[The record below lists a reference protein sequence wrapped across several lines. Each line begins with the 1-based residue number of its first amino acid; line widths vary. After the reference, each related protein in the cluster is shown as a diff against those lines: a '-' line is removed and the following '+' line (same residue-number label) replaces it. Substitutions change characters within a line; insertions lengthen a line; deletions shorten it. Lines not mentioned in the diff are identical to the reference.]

1 MNCICNAP
9 LRSVP
14 RRTLT
19 PIFAHSENRV
29 RRTGHFG
36 PKHLARPGPGSGS
49 RSPSFRRRACIIE
62 FNCNYYSTQNAFAFA
77 FTHTHTLD
85 TRSESAVEVVL
96 PFRMPKAENDV
107 AYAGVAATAAVAEWV
122 LGCMQ
127 RWLGCALARSTGRE
141 TETLSQQTGQVAW
154 NLHKHTHTDIFTST
168 NSERM
173 VISLLVENF

>member
-1 MNCICNAP
+1 M
-9 LRSVP
+9 R
-14 RRTLT
+14 
-19 PIFAHSENRV
+19 
-29 RRTGHFG
+29 
-36 PKHLARPGPGSGS
+36 S
-49 RSPSFRRRACIIE
+49 RSRSR
-62 FNCNYYSTQNAFAFA
+62 
-77 FTHTHTLD
+77 THTLD

-154 NLHKHTHTDIFTST
+154 DLHKHTHTHRHFYQHKLGAHGNFVVSRKFLM
-168 NSERM
+168 NSP
-173 VISLLVENF
+173 VSAAS